1 MARLTRPRGLRA
13 SSRVQRAGEST
24 PTAKRASKRK
34 RQTHLMLT
42 VGHSTRTIEE
52 FLALLAAHK
61 VKQLVDVRTIPRS
74 RHNPQFNTDQLA
86 QSLSGAGIR
95 YLHMSELGGLRHAR
109 RDSINVA
116 WRNLSFRGYADYMQ
130 TPEFEKALNELMRLA
145 QKRRTA
151 IMCAEA
157 VPWRCHRSLIADA
170 LVARGVEVQEITSQT
185 SVRPHTLAPWAR
197 VEQGRI
203 TYPAQNANGAMAGRT
218 SSTTAP
224 GKKTRR

>member
-1 MARLTRPRGLRA
+1 MAHLTRPGELRV
-13 SSRVQRAGEST
+13 SSRVQRARESS
-24 PTAKRASKRK
+24 PPGKRVSE
-34 RQTHLMLT
+34 QNHLILT

-52 FLALLAAHK
+52 FIALLAAHK

-74 RHNPQFNTDQLA
+74 RHNPQFNSDQLA
-86 QSLSGAGIR
+86 RSLSGAGIR
-95 YLHMSELGGLRHAR
+95 YLHMGELGGLRHAQ
-109 RDSINVA
+109 RDSINIA

-130 TPEFEKALNELMRLA
+130 TSGFEKALNELMRLA

-170 LVARGVEVQEITSQT
+170 LVAHGVEVQEITSQT
-185 SVRPHTLAPWAR
+185 SVRPHTMTPWAR
-197 VEQGRI
+197 MEEGRI

-218 SSTTAP
+218 GSTTAP

>member
-1 MARLTRPRGLRA
+1 MARLTRPPGVLA
-13 SSRVQRAGEST
+13 PSRKPTCKKSIPGVERMSKKT
-24 PTAKRASKRK
+24 PQARPI
-34 RQTHLMLT
+34 LT

-52 FLALLAAHK
+52 FIALLATHE

-74 RHNPQFNTDQLA
+74 RHNPQFNSDQLA

-109 RDSINVA
+109 RDSINTA

-170 LVARGVEVQEITSQT
+170 LVARGVEVQEITGQT
-185 SVRPHTLAPWAR
+185 SVRPHTLTPWAR
-197 VEQGRI
+197 VDQGRI
-203 TYPAQNANGAMAGRT
+203 TYPAENTSGAMAGRT
-218 SSTTAP
+218 GSTTAP
-224 GKKTRR
+224 GK